1 MFVDA
6 RASEKSGETKMLQ
19 PHHLLT
25 VVPIS
30 PPGVHFALRLVGE
43 MRIELDQLHSLL
55 DSAIDRAED
64 AAAIDSPER
73 RQALDLG
80 RIARELLAENSRRLG
95 EVEAGVRAVTF
106 GP

>member
-43 MRIELDQLHSLL
+43 MRIELDQLHS
-55 DSAIDRAED
+55 
-64 AAAIDSPER
+64 
-73 RQALDLG
+73 QALDLG

>member
-1 MFVDA
+1 MVA
-6 RASEKSGETKMLQ
+6 ICGKNPSGQAIGGK
-19 PHHLLT
+19 
-25 VVPIS
+25 
-30 PPGVHFALRLVGE
+30 
-43 MRIELDQLHSLL
+43 
-55 DSAIDRAED
+55 IDRAED